1 MRLGGLNLVELFEQL
16 ACIKF
21 SIVLCPEFLKG
32 RVDAL
37 SVGPAEEFCQ
47 FAGPVHGL
55 FLDLNGLGF
64 IC

>member
-16 ACIKF
+16 ACVEF
-21 SIVLCPEFLKG
+21 SIVLCPESLNG

-37 SVGPAEEFCQ
+37 SVGPAKEFCP
-47 FAGPVHGL
+47 FTSSVHIL

>member
-16 ACIKF
+16 VCVEF
-21 SIVLCPEFLKG
+21 SIVLCPESLNG
-32 RVDAL
+32 GVDAL

-47 FAGPVHGL
+47 FAGSVHIL

>member
-1 MRLGGLNLVELFEQL
+1 MRLGGLNFVELFEQL
-16 ACIKF
+16 ACVEF
-21 SIVLCPEFLKG
+21 SIVLCPESLNG
-32 RVDAL
+32 RVDAF

-47 FAGPVHGL
+47 FAGPVRGL